1 MTPLA
6 SIAKDST
13 EDAQLVAAV
22 QVGDVH
28 AFDPLVERHLD
39 AIHAFVALKLP
50 VPHLVD
56 EITHETFIFAF
67 RTIAKFTTDTSF
79 RAWLRAIAANKVR
92 AEIERYYR
100 EERNRLAYSERRAI
114 EDALH
119 ETAPQ
124 DSRDV
129 EALNDCL
136 KAVPENLRTLLNL
149 KYHNESSSEDI
160 ARRLERS
167 VSWVRTTL
175 CRVRQQLREC
185 VERKLKVEPS

>member
-1 MTPLA
+1 MTPLP
-6 SIAKDST
+6 SIANAST

-22 QVGDVH
+22 QAGDLQ
-28 AFDPLVERHLD
+28 AYEPLVGGHLD

-56 EITHETFIFAF
+56 EITHETFVFAF
-67 RTIAKFTTDTSF
+67 PSIAKFTPDTSF

-100 EERNRLAYSERRAI
+100 EERNRLAYTERRAI
-114 EDALH
+114 EDALQT
-119 ETAPQ
+119 TASP
-124 DSRDV
+124 DSREV

-136 KAVPENLRTLLNL
+136 KDVPEKLRTLLNL
-149 KYHNESSSEDI
+149 KYHDESSSEEI
-160 ARRLERS
+160 ASSLERS
-167 VSWVRTTL
+167 VAWVRTTL

-185 VERKLKVEPS
+185 IERKVKTQPS